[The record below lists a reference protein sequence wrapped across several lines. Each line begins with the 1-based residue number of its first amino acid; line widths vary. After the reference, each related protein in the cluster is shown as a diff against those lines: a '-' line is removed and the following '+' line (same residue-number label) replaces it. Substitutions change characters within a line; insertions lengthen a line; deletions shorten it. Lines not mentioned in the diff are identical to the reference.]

1 MPTDLISILLKIF
14 APIGVAIGIYFYGHH
29 NGYEEYHQKAMAE
42 LAKAQQVEIKHAEV
56 QTIVNDRVI
65 TKYVDRL
72 VEVNKATPQLIE
84 DIKKD
89 LKNENVSCSL
99 PIGTIRVYDDSNR
112 NKDAAGTSGA
122 IGSPK

>member
-1 MPTDLISILLKIF
+1 MSTDLISALLKIF
-14 APIGVAIGIYFYGHH
+14 VPIGAAIAIYFYGHH
-29 NGYEEYHQKAMAE
+29 NGYEEYHQTVIAE
-42 LAKAQQVEIKHAEV
+42 LTKTQQVEIKRTEV
-56 QTIVNDRVI
+56 QTIVNDKVI

-112 NKDAAGTSGA
+112 NKDATSTSS
-122 IGSPK
+122 IVGSPN